1 MANKGDDYLHGDEL
15 DLLFETL
22 DYEEFDD
29 DLNLQHEFADAVE
42 EVSKLGLI
50 WYPVRMAVGLVGLS

>member
-1 MANKGDDYLHGDEL
+1 MANEGDHYLHGDEL

-22 DYEEFDD
+22 DYEKFDD
-29 DLNLQHEFADAVE
+29 DLNLQQEFADAVE

-50 WYPVRMAVGLVGLS
+50 LYPV

>member
-1 MANKGDDYLHGDEL
+1 MANEGDDYLHGHEL

-29 DLNLQHEFADAVE
+29 DLNLQQEFADAVE

-50 WYPVRMAVGLVGLS
+50 LYPV